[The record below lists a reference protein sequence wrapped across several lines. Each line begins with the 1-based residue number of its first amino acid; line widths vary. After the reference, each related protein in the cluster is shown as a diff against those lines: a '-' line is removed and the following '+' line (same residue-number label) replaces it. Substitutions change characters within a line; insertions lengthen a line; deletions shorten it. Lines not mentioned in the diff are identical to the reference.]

1 MDELRKKSKRIACRV
16 CWQSNRVCWWLSK
29 MNAGRRVFSQHYDD
43 FNKQLKGKLQR
54 TTSNIRSND
63 YQLVIMRRIPY
74 TFSLGISFRLQLK
87 LDRMYAL

>member
-1 MDELRKKSKRIACRV
+1 MDELRKKTKGIACRV
-16 CWQSNRVCWWLSK
+16 CWQSIRVCWRSSK
-29 MNAGRRVFSQHYDD
+29 INAGRRDFSQQYDD
-43 FNKQLKGKLQR
+43 FNKHLKGKLQR
-54 TTSNIRSND
+54 TTPNIRSDD